1 MLRRLGFTGR
11 LMAIVLLAL
20 VALWAIGVGWIF
32 VSETREQI
40 AGRLYPLPEQAAAI
54 VNLIDA
60 TEPARRPAVLKA
72 VSSETLRVNIERE
85 APATEPGS
93 ERLPAVEQFLSR
105 YLRVLEPREVIATIE
120 SSGLARWRV
129 GQRWLYAR
137 QPLHLAVSLSSGGY
151 AVFETRGQLGR
162 LFGLP
167 PGFGVGALGALVG
180 IAAILAIAREARP
193 LRMLAERVAGF
204 TGDTLPASLPPAGA
218 PEIRQLIE
226 AVNAMQRRIVDLV
239 KGRTLLLGAISHDL
253 KTYITR
259 LRLRV
264 EQLPADDQRHKAAR
278 DLDDMTA
285 LIDDALAAARGT
297 SVLAR
302 RQPVDLCE
310 LLAGLVAGYPDRQVR
325 WCPAVAADA
334 THIVG
339 EPVALRRLFA
349 NLIDNALRFGTCC
362 EIALVRCGEHLR
374 ITVDDDGPG
383 IPAGE
388 REAVLEPFYR
398 LEPSRS
404 RATGGSGLGLAIVK
418 QITEAH
424 GGSADIAASPP
435 GGTRVTIMLPAES
448 AAHPSSAGGAEADVI
463 APSARPPI

>member
-11 LMAIVLLAL
+11 LMAIVMLAL

-40 AGRLYPLPEQAAAI
+40 ASRLYPLPEQAAAI
-54 VNLIDA
+54 VDLIDA

-72 VSSETLRVNIERE
+72 VSSETLRVTIERE
-85 APATEPGS
+85 PPTMDVGS
-93 ERLPAVEQFLSR
+93 ERLPVVEQFLSR

-120 SSGLARWRV
+120 RSGLPRWRELRF
-129 GQRWLYAR
+129 GQYWLYAR
-137 QPLHLAVSLSSGGY
+137 QPLHLAVSLRGGDY
-151 AVFETRGQLGR
+151 AVFEARGQLGRR

-193 LRMLAERVAGF
+193 LRVLAARVAGF
-204 TGDTLPASLPPAGA
+204 TGDALPAPVAAAGA
-218 PEIRQLIE
+218 PEIRKLIE
-226 AVNAMQRRIVDLV
+226 AVNAMQERIVDLV

-264 EQLPADDQRHKAAR
+264 EQLPADDQRDKAVR

-297 SVLAR
+297 SVSAR
-302 RQPVDLCE
+302 REPVHLCE
-310 LLAGLVAGYPDRQVR
+310 LLAGLVADYPDRQVR
-325 WCPAVAADA
+325 FGSAAEADA
-334 THIVG
+334 MHIAG

-349 NLIDNALRFGTCC
+349 NLIENALRFGTCC
-362 EIALVRCGEHLR
+362 EIALVLCGAHLR
-374 ITVDDDGPG
+374 VTVDDDGPG

-388 REAVLEPFYR
+388 RRAVLEPFYR

-418 QITEAH
+418 QIAEAH
-424 GGSADIAASPP
+424 GGTVFIAASPP
-435 GGTRVTIMLPAES
+435 GGTRVAIMLPADS
-448 AAHPSSAGGAEADVI
+448 TMGPDC
-463 APSARPPI
+463 